1 MTMRNFLTTS
11 VCSLLIACALSPMA
25 ALSQE
30 ATTSSPRQSEN
41 TIEGTVVSSS
51 RDTLVVRTEDNQFHL
66 FVFDR
71 DTVKPRSLSTGA
83 RVSVV
88 STPGEEAGVRLANT
102 VMTLE
107 AAPREQVGT
116 APTQAQPVPPAVRE
130 LERDIERQVRRWR
143 VGVRAGAALDP
154 ELILFGAHA
163 QVGPFFHR
171 DVSFRPNA
179 EFAFGEITDLIA
191 LNLEAIYRLPI
202 SPRQGRWSAYIGAGP
217 GFTFLHQNFERI
229 EGEGRNIDFGEFDFD
244 TGFNILT
251 GVQFRRGTFFEVKS
265 SVYSRPAPSLRLIF
279 GYNF

>member
-1 MTMRNFLTTS
+1 MTMRNFLTPS
-11 VCSLLIACALSPMA
+11 VCSLLIACALSPLSAM
-25 ALSQE
+25 SQE
-30 ATTSSPRQSEN
+30 ATTSSQHQSEN

-102 VMTLE
+102 VTTLE
-107 AAPREQVGT
+107 AAPREQAGT

-217 GFTFLHQNFERI
+217 GFTFLHQNFERK